1 MTVVSRTIVAIPER
15 SAEDVWNR
23 IVELIA
29 PNRDSVARTE
39 LARVAG
45 VACSCIT
52 DEALADD
59 ALVVHGT
66 GPRLRIYA
74 VYGDDAVEGDRKNE
88 SPLSW
93 VPTEGDWRMSIPC
106 LAGDLSWIQAMLAQT
121 SKRVT
126 ARELGAPVD
135 GDEDADNRSASM
147 PREPGLAV
155 DLNAFFR
162 Q

>member
-15 SAEDVWNR
+15 SADDAWNR

-29 PNRDSVARTE
+29 PDPGSNARTE
-39 LARVAG
+39 LASIAG

-59 ALVVHGT
+59 PLVVHGT

-74 VYGDDAVEGDRKNE
+74 LYGDDAVEGDRTNE
-88 SPLSW
+88 SPLNW
-93 VPTEGDWRMSIPC
+93 TPTQGDWRMSIPC
-106 LAGDLSWIQAMLAQT
+106 LADDLAWIQTKLART
-121 SKRVT
+121 SMRVT

-135 GDEDADNRSASM
+135 GDEDVENRSAIAPKESG
-147 PREPGLAV
+147 RVLDV
-155 DLNAFFR
+155 NAFLR
-162 Q
+162 R